1 MIWHIAKKEILENLT
16 TYRFAI
22 LTGMLL
28 LLMAVSLIVSYGD
41 YELRLENFNLNH
53 PPAHSSNVMIPPTP
67 LSIFAKGVDAHLGR
81 LYYIKYSGIEVQA
94 VEESVNRLFSLF
106 SVPDG
111 LFIIKVMLSL
121 IALLFSFD
129 VITSEKEQGTLK
141 LTLTSGA
148 NKFALLFG
156 KLLGRFALVA
166 VPFSV
171 LFLASAIIVSI
182 LPDVPVSGDY
192 WSKIIFILF
201 SSAVYIF
208 SFITLGTLLSSLVHH
223 NSTSLVLSLAAWV
236 FLVFVIPQ
244 MGMTI
249 ARSVAGVPPGERVEM
264 QNRLATIKG
273 IYERIHQDQS
283 WTPQGFKQMVDEIN
297 DANSQSLE
305 SYRPKLLNHI
315 NITKTIVRL
324 SPAGAMTFLLTD
336 VADCG
341 LYEETRFKDAIA
353 GFAQRNFEVMNDIKK
368 GTIEDFKYERT
379 SLQDVLIASGYTD
392 FGIIIIASLLCVTL
406 SMISMAEYD
415 PR

>member
-22 LTGMLL
+22 LPGMLVI
-28 LLMAVSLIVSYGD
+28 LMTVSLIVSYGD

-53 PPAHSSNVMIPPTP
+53 PAAHSSNVMIPPTP

-81 LYYIKYSGIEVQA
+81 LYYIKFSGIEVQA

-156 KLLGRFALVA
+156 KLLGRFVLVA
-166 VPFSV
+166 GPFSV
-171 LFLASAIIVSI
+171 LYLASAIIVSI
-182 LPDVPVSGDY
+182 LPDVPVSGEY
-192 WSKIIFILF
+192 WSKIVFILV

-208 SFITLGTLLSSLVHH
+208 SFIAIGLLLSSLVHH
-223 NSTSLVLSLAAWV
+223 NSTSLVLCLAAWV

-249 ARSVAGVPPGERVEM
+249 ARSIAEVPPSERVEM
-264 QNRLATIKG
+264 QNRLATIRG
-273 IYERIHQDQS
+273 IFDRIHQDPT
-283 WTPQGFKQMVDEIN
+283 WTPQGFKRMSDEIN
-297 DANSQSLE
+297 AANSQALE
-305 SYRPKLLNHI
+305 SYRPKLLKNI

-324 SPAGAMTFLLTD
+324 SPAGALTFLLTD
-336 VADCG
+336 ATDCG
-341 LYEETRFKDAIA
+341 LFEETRFKDAVA
-353 GFAQRNFEVMNDIKK
+353 GFASRNFDVINGVKN
-368 GTIEDFKYERT
+368 GTIEDFRYERT
-379 SLQDVLIASGYTD
+379 SLQDILNASGYTD
-392 FGIIIIASLLCVTL
+392 IGIIIIVSLLCVTL
-406 SMISMAEYD
+406 SMISIAEYD